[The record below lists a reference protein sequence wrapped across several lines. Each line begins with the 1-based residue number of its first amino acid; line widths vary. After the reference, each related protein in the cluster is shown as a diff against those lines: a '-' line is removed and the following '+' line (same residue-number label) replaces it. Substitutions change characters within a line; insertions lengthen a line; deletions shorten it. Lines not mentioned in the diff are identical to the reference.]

1 MVFNKKQLEW
11 SWRALCACL
20 ANKKSDLTYR
30 ERRTRRFGSYR
41 NGKGGQ
47 CFENIEM
54 VGLCLAQ
61 KTEQIV
67 GAPLEI
73 GRCADGYDRHWGFVV
88 RCFGQENDVCV
99 ALMVGLLLLIHHT

>member
-1 MVFNKKQLEW
+1 MELESFMCMLGKQK
-11 SWRALCACL
+11 
-20 ANKKSDLTYR
+20 NNLTHR

-73 GRCADGYDRHWGFVV
+73 GRCADGYGRHWGVVV